1 MISTGKFLAKS
12 LNVFFILARH
22 QNWLTKLKKGQN
34 TPKPTSSAVRKKRKI
49 DHLAPPPAE
58 LAAPAAEG
66 IQSSNQMMPLLPR
79 TSAES
84 EARLP
89 PPTPSQLLSS
99 EPKPATAEPELAEPG
114 LEPFSPELTL
124 KERSSDLLLEDAGF
138 EPSLPE
144 VNTPTPE
151 SELALADQ
159 TVDLAGIASEVLAHV
174 SKLLALSATEPSCLA
189 EAMIPTSGSK
199 PPLVVPDLPM
209 AERKSEPLASE
220 QLPLAQQVPKA
231 AVLRPTMAELDQ
243 RAALT
248 LTEPPPLLPDSPP
261 ASATLAQPTEMLAV
275 TGLSFPFEGVTPSAG
290 LELSAAGSN
299 LEPCSPEP
307 MDSSGLCLKAAE
319 AKLSLDQMPRAPA
332 QVLPT
337 LPLTPEPEQDSA
349 ELRPPANETGLCR
362 PS

>member
-1 MISTGKFLAKS
+1 MGNFLAKS

-114 LEPFSPELTL
+114 LEPMSPELTL

-189 EAMIPTSGSK
+189 EAMIPTSESK
-199 PPLVVPDLPM
+199 PPLVDPDLPM
-209 AERKSEPLASE
+209 AERKSEPSE
-220 QLPLAQQVPKA
+220 QLPSAQQVPKA

-349 ELRPPANETGLCR
+349 ELRHTANETGLCR